1 MPIWGC
7 AFLLLARS
15 WLPRTEGTVR
25 LGITGRG
32 AASRIGELHQA
43 GAARV
48 RFPRPSAAGI
58 EAVFI
63 NTAGGLTGGDRLD
76 IAVALAEGSLALLA
90 GAAAEKIYR
99 ARDEEAAEIRV
110 ALTLAAGARG
120 VWLPQPTIL
129 FDGARLERR
138 TSVALASDASLLA
151 LEIVVFGRGA
161 MGEELATG
169 AVADGWRVRRA
180 GELVFAD
187 TLRLE
192 GGIAGKHGKAMLDGA
207 RAAALLI
214 YAAPD
219 AGARLPEA
227 TARVAALSGTAG
239 ASAVNGLLL
248 VRALAGDALLLRRD
262 MGALVEWLSAR
273 PLPRVWQC

>member
-1 MPIWGC
+1 
-7 AFLLLARS
+7 LLLARS